1 MRIVGPH
8 LAEFLEYLRLILRG
22 DPDAGV
28 TDRNL
33 YRTVCLPGLNSNPS
47 FLRGELHCVGKQI
60 EKNLFDLALIAD
72 EVAKTLVNGNVKID
86 AVLGGSLT
94 HKGARVIDCQG
105 EIKRSQLQLHPPSLH
120 LGKVEDLID

>member
-1 MRIVGPH
+1 EWRAFPRRALYPNLSPRQFDNLLGQGYPKSRSLDLMRIVGPH

-72 EVAKTLVNGNVKID
+72 EVAKTLVNGNVKI
-86 AVLGGSLT
+86 
-94 HKGARVIDCQG
+94 
-105 EIKRSQLQLHPPSLH
+105 
-120 LGKVEDLID
+120 